1 MNYVNILGASG
12 TKTQSTGTTSFQIY
26 KNILIDAGN
35 VIKPLGE
42 EVLNI
47 NHIFLTHTHSDH
59 IIDLPFIIES
69 FFEQRKEPLTIYGSS
84 QTIQALKNHTFN
96 EEIWPDFTKIKLINS
111 KEFSLKYQVI
121 KENEPVKI
129 DSYNI
134 TPIKANH
141 IDGAFGYLIE
151 KDNLDPYLISGDT
164 YINPLIWETINTNK
178 KIKSLIIEC
187 SFPNK
192 LAKLAK
198 DSKHLTPKLLKDILS
213 KINRDDVQ
221 IFLYHLKPSYKSVL
235 IEEIEN
241 LNIFSNGGKVLE
253 DGDVIH
259 LETGKTQSRT
269 ISHDKFDRIM
279 EINNELSS
287 QVDKDKLF
295 EMILSLTRDLTN
307 CEAGTLY
314 IVTKDRK
321 NLEFKVIQNDPL
333 NIKMGEKEKA
343 IAWNSL
349 PIYLNNG
356 EENRQMVSVV
366 SALEKRI
373 INIPDVYNCKDYDF
387 EGTKKFDSSSGYKSK
402 SMLVIPLVNH
412 EEDVIG
418 VLQLINKT
426 NFSYNNII
434 PFNKEDENIL
444 KALASQAA
452 MALTNSF
459 LINSLE
465 EFLNS
470 FVTTIAHAIDA
481 KSKHTSKHIDKVAKI
496 ANYLVKSIHRD
507 NTIYKDIKYN
517 EDQLKQIELAA
528 WMHDIGKISMPE
540 SIIDKSTKLQT
551 IFDRIENIEERFEI
565 IKRDL
570 EISFLKNEISKE
582 TYINQIKKIDDDF
595 TFLQTVNIGGEF
607 MQDEDI
613 ERIEKISKFQY
624 IKRGKICTILT
635 KDEVKNLSIRKG
647 TLSKEEKSIM
657 NNHAQLTLDML
668 STLPFPKKYKDTLNI
683 AANHHEKLNGKGY
696 PRGLKAKDLS
706 LEDRIM
712 ILADIFEA
720 LTASDRPYKEG
731 KKLSEVYNILSYM
744 VKDNEIDGE
753 LLKFFF
759 ESDAFKNY
767 INEELKP
774 SQID

>member
-1 MNYVNILGASG
+1 MNYISILGASG
-12 TKTQSTGTTSFQIY
+12 TKTQSSGTTSFQIY
-26 KNILIDAGN
+26 KNIIIDAGN

-47 NHIFLTHTHSDH
+47 NHIFITHTHSDH

-69 FFEQRKEPLTIYGSS
+69 FFEERKEPLTIYGSS
-84 QTIQALKNHTFN
+84 QTIEALKKHTFN
-96 EEIWPDFTKIKLINS
+96 DQIWPDFSKIKLINS

-121 KENEPVKI
+121 TENETIKI

-134 TPIKANH
+134 TSVKANH
-141 IDGAFGYLIE
+141 IDGAFGYIIL
-151 KDNLDPYLISGDT
+151 KDDSDSYFISGDT
-164 YINPLIWETINTNK
+164 YTNPLIWETINSNK

-192 LAKLAK
+192 FESLAQE
-198 DSKHLTPKLLKDILS
+198 SKHLTPKLLKNIIS
-213 KINRDDVQ
+213 KINRNDVQ
-221 IFLYHLKPSYKSVL
+221 IFIYHLKPSYKNEL
-235 IEEIEN
+235 IKEIED
-241 LNIFSNGGKVLE
+241 LNILSNGGKILE

-259 LETGKTQSRT
+259 LKTGKVQSKT
-269 ISHDKFDRIM
+269 IGHDKFDRIM
-279 EINNELSS
+279 EINNQLSS

-321 NLEFKVIQNDPL
+321 SLEFKVIQNDPL
-333 NIKMGEKEKA
+333 NIKIGEKEKPDS
-343 IAWNSL
+343 WNSL
-349 PIYLNNG
+349 PIYLDDG
-356 EENRQMVSVV
+356 KENRQMVSVV

-387 EGTKKFDSSSGYKSK
+387 EGTKKFDNSSGYRSE

-426 NFSYNNII
+426 NFPYDNIV
-434 PFNKEDENIL
+434 PFNAEDEDIL

-496 ANYLVKSIHRD
+496 ANLIAKSID
-507 NTIYKDIKYN
+507 KDKTIYKDITYN
-517 EDQLKQIELAA
+517 ENDLKEIELAA
-528 WMHDIGKISMPE
+528 YMHDVGKISMPE
-540 SIIDKSTKLQT
+540 YIIDKATKLEA
-551 IFDRIENIEERFEI
+551 FMDRIDVIQQRFEI
-565 IKRDL
+565 VKRDL
-570 EISFLKNEISKE
+570 EISLLKKEISQESYNNSLIQINDDMDFLKEVNIGSEFMDEEKIDRILAISKYSYILDGGKIDFLSKNEIE
-582 TYINQIKKIDDDF
+582 
-595 TFLQTVNIGGEF
+595 
-607 MQDEDI
+607 
-613 ERIEKISKFQY
+613 
-624 IKRGKICTILT
+624 
-635 KDEVKNLSIRKG
+635 NLSIRKG
-647 TLSKEEKSIM
+647 TLTNQEKEIM
-657 NNHAQLTLDML
+657 NSHANLSFQML
-668 STLPFPKKYKDTLNI
+668 SSLPFPKKYSNVLNI

-696 PRGLKAKDLS
+696 PRGLGEKDLS

-731 KKLSEVYNILSYM
+731 KKLSEVYKILSFM
-744 VKDNEIDGE
+744 VKDNEIDGN
-753 LLKFFF
+753 LLEFFF
-759 ESDAFKNY
+759 QSDAFKKY
-767 INEELKP
+767 IHEELKP